1 MPAPA
6 QHAGTRADRRRDPRV
21 ALASPL
27 GPCNAASVRFR
38 MRARVKHH
46 VLTTE
51 LIVRENTG
59 ARTRERRPRLVMHNL
74 SMTSVEGDR
83 HG

>member
-1 MPAPA
+1 M
-6 QHAGTRADRRRDPRV
+6 

-27 GPCNAASVRFR
+27 WPCNAASVRFR
-38 MRARVKHH
+38 TRARVKHH

>member
-1 MPAPA
+1 
-6 QHAGTRADRRRDPRV
+6 
-21 ALASPL
+21 
-27 GPCNAASVRFR
+27 

-46 VLTTE
+46 VLATE